1 MSFNVPSSPRR
12 TPWPETIRIV
22 ILIATAVAIM
32 SPLLTS
38 NIIGGVDARWYAYM
52 LADYIEQVR
61 LGHVLVTVG
70 QGPFAW
76 NGSVHLFRSAPVYM
90 AVARVWDFLT
100 FRQLNAF
107 ALQHLT
113 VISSAVAGALG
124 FYAAAVRIIP
134 NRRWMAAAIAILY
147 LSTPSWL
154 STVLRAEAYMS
165 YMAFA
170 ALPIVLYGNAR
181 TVLKDD
187 GRGYITL
194 AAGLALVWMCH
205 PPIAFISTT
214 ATLVIQSGLIMSR
227 GIVSWKNLAAG
238 ACTFAVLGAYYFTS
252 MSELPPL
259 GHARPQSSEMLQ
271 IVGFALF
278 FVGIGRCALVPR
290 PYGWG
295 VCAAA
300 GLLAEWKT
308 DHSWMCWAVGT
319 GGIWLGCVI
328 ILRVFGRRVPERHA
342 FAMLFM
348 SVLAGAALAEA
359 WVGRDGI
366 FLPAIM
372 TLSENTA
379 AIREIFAPLVTPM
392 RPIQIF
398 QPGWGLIAVL
408 SVSILSLFGSR
419 PLGAKLF
426 FAVSLGLALCFLR
439 FPLVSNFLD
448 GRFPIDFSAM
458 CGWPLPLRL
467 TPVWVSFIAMSG
479 VLWVATLAPEDRKAH
494 GAVGLVLG
502 LLVLW
507 AGSQTLPFLR
517 HTHAMTGD
525 AKSTAMNL
533 RPENAKLDAYAYL
546 LLPIPPYF
554 SHGKT
559 DPMLESRLLDDEGR
573 VLVGPTEDALIM
585 ERHGV
590 QKVRLTTAP
599 MPNAANWVGAN
610 PSIAVEPKEHSLLR
624 FEFDPA
630 WNYAGYFILAAENSY
645 REYHLPDSGQASG
658 FGIGGSRTSVLS
670 IWNTGA
676 TTENYKFSLS
686 CEPGNNVPHVGA
698 LFANVYVSKLDPSA
712 LPIRL
717 ESFIPY
723 RASVTSA
730 GPGTLETFRAYMPGY
745 RATVDGKRTPVF
757 ETKERL
763 VALRVPGGSH
773 EVELRFAGTAK
784 LWLAASVSFVGWLG
798 LLVACAFPSVFQR
811 RLGIA

>member
-1 MSFNVPSSPRR
+1 
-12 TPWPETIRIV
+12 V
-22 ILIATAVAIM
+22 ILVATAVAIM
-32 SPLLTS
+32 SPLLTG

-52 LADYIEQVR
+52 LADYIEQAR

-90 AVARVWDFLT
+90 AVARVCDLLT

-134 NRRWMAAAIAILY
+134 TRRWVAMGMAMLY
-147 LSTPSWL
+147 VTTPSWL
-154 STVLRAEAYMS
+154 STVLRTEAYMS

-187 GRGYITL
+187 GRGYVTL

-238 ACTFAVLGAYYFTS
+238 AATFAVLGAYYFTS

-259 GHARPQSSEMLQ
+259 GHARSQGSEMLQ

-278 FVGIGRCALVPR
+278 FVGIGRSALVRR
-290 PYGWG
+290 PYGWAL
-295 VCAAA
+295 CAAA
-300 GLLAEWKT
+300 GLLAEWIT
-308 DHSWMCWAVGT
+308 DHSWLCWAVGT

-328 ILRVFGRRVPERHA
+328 VLRVSGRGVPKRHA
-342 FAMLFM
+342 FVMLFL
-348 SVLAGAALAEA
+348 SALAGAAFAEA
-359 WVGRDGI
+359 WVGREGI

-379 AIREIFAPLVTPM
+379 AIGDIFAPLVTPM
-392 RPIQIF
+392 RSVQIF
-398 QPGWGLIAVL
+398 QPGWGLIAVFA
-408 SVSILSLFGSR
+408 VSTVSLFGSR

-426 FAVSLGLALCFLR
+426 SAVSLGLALCFLR

-448 GRFPIDFSAM
+448 GRFPIDLSAM

-467 TPVWVSFIAMSG
+467 TPVLVSFIAMSG
-479 VLWVATLAPEDRKAH
+479 VIWIATLAPENRKSHVA
-494 GAVGLVLG
+494 LRLILG

-507 AGSQTLPFLR
+507 ACCQTLPFVR
-517 HTHAMTGD
+517 HTRAMTGD

-546 LLPIPPYF
+546 LLPIPSYF

-559 DPMLESRLLDDEGR
+559 DPMLESRLLDDAGK

-585 ERHGV
+585 EGHGV
-590 QKVRLTTAP
+590 QKIRMTTTS
-599 MPNAANWVGAN
+599 MPNSESWVAAV
-610 PSIAVEPKEHSLLR
+610 PSIAVAPQEHSLLR

-645 REYHLPDSGQASG
+645 REYHLPDSGQPSG
-658 FGIGGSRTSVLS
+658 FGIGGSRTGVLS
-670 IWNTGA
+670 FWNTGA

-686 CEPGNNVPHVGA
+686 CEPGNNVPHTGA

-723 RASVTSA
+723 RARVISA
-730 GPGTLETFRAYMPGY
+730 GQETLETFRAFMPGY
-745 RATVDGKRTPVF
+745 RATVDGNKTPVF
-757 ETKERL
+757 ETKEHL
-763 VALRVPGGSH
+763 VAVRVPDGSH
-773 EVELRFAGTAK
+773 EVEVRFVGTAK
-784 LWLAASVSFVGWLG
+784 LWLAAAISIVGWLG
-798 LLVACAFPSVFQR
+798 LLIDCAFPSVLQR